1 MGIPMGRPEKRQ
13 QPSEPVTVNTF
24 ERFQGFLIKLDSEG
38 HFYWTRPD
46 TDCSVS
52 WENVEAC
59 RQDIMDWR
67 IANPIRDEA
76 SDTETEAA

>member
-1 MGIPMGRPEKRQ
+1 MTGPINRV

-46 TDCSVS
+46 TECSVS

-67 IANPIRDEA
+67 IAHLIRDED